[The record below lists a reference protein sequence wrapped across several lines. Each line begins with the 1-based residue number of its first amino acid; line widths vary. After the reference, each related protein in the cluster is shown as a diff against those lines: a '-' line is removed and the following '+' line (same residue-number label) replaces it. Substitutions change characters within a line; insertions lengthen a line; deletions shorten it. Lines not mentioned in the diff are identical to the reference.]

1 MEQPQKRIIFHIDV
15 NSAFLSWES
24 VYRLKQDPE
33 ALDLRTIPSAVGG
46 DQASRHGIVL
56 AKSTPAK
63 TFGIV
68 TGEPLAQALKKCP
81 GLTVVP
87 SRFDVY
93 LDFSERL
100 IHLLEEYTP
109 DIEKFS
115 IDEAFLDMTSTIHL
129 FGEPLS
135 VADKIR
141 EQIRTEL
148 GFTVNV
154 GISSNKLLA
163 KMASDFQKPDRCHT
177 LWEEEV
183 PKKMWPLPVRD
194 LFFVGGSA
202 EKKMHAIGIH
212 TIGDLAHCELQ
223 TLKFHLGDKYA
234 AQILRY
240 ANGIDEEPVAEREPL
255 NKGYG
260 NSTTLSRD
268 VSDYETAC
276 QVILSLCETVGIRLR
291 RDQVLCNCICVEL
304 KDWNFRMQSHQ
315 MTLDVPTDST
325 TVIYQN
331 ACRLLKEFWDF
342 TPVRLIGVRTSR
354 ISDDGFT
361 QLSMF
366 DTGKNQKLEQM
377 DKAIDA
383 IRGKYGID
391 SIKRASFLKP
401 NTIVDHASS
410 KKKHLGRSKGLIP
423 ADSDNDNSM
432 PLA

>member
-1 MEQPQKRIIFHIDV
+1 MNQPRERIIFHIDV

-24 VYRLKQDPE
+24 VYQLKKDPD

-63 TFGIV
+63 KYGIV

-81 GLTVVP
+81 QLTVVP
-87 SRFDVY
+87 SRFDIY
-93 LDFSERL
+93 IEYSEKL
-100 IHLLEEYTP
+100 IHILEEYTP

-129 FGEPLS
+129 FGEPLE
-135 VADKIR
+135 VAS
-141 EQIRTEL
+141 QIRNRIKDQL

-154 GISSNKLLA
+154 GIAHNKLLA

-177 LWEEEV
+177 LWTEEIAS
-183 PKKMWPLPVRD
+183 KMWPLPVRD

-202 EKKMHAIGIH
+202 EKKMQAIGIR
-212 TIGDLAHCELQ
+212 TIGDLACCDLNI
-223 TLKFHLGDKYA
+223 LKFHLGDKYA
-234 AQILRY
+234 IQIHNY
-240 ANGIDEEPVAEREPL
+240 ANGIDDSPVAEPEPI

-260 NSTTLSRD
+260 NNTTLSRD

-291 RDQVLCNCICVEL
+291 RDKVLCNCVCVEL
-304 KDWNFRMQSHQ
+304 KDWNFKMHSHQ
-315 MTLDVPTDST
+315 MTLTVPTDST
-325 TVIYQN
+325 TIIYQT
-331 ACRLLKEFWDF
+331 ACRLLKDFWDY
-342 TPVRLIGVRTSR
+342 TPVRLIGVRTSQ

-361 QLSMF
+361 QLNLF
-366 DTGKNQKLEQM
+366 DTARNQKLEKM

-391 SIKRASFLKP
+391 SIKRASFLQE

-410 KKKHLGRSKGLIP
+410 KKKHLKEKS
-423 ADSDNDNSM
+423 
-432 PLA
+432 